1 MQWNR
6 YLLARQA
13 GLLVG
18 LIYFFINT
26 VGLPL
31 GLTYTTLLAPLFYIW
46 VILKRKTDILL
57 PFMGLLL
64 PFIVAHIL
72 LVDVEIQK
80 YAIAI
85 FNILAVYIFGQ
96 AFYTWL
102 RFDAGKE
109 QVFRKVL
116 LINTVLC
123 LIAIVSYFTPLSY
136 IFWIQQNLTDKVDQF
151 LRLKL
156 FTYEASYY
164 AMLFTPLFSFYFL
177 RYVLRLNRGN
187 SAVLL
192 FMLFMPFVLS
202 FSIGVI
208 LCLVAGGLFTFL
220 VHFRSLH
227 SKRRVVNGFVTF
239 GFVTV
244 TLFVL
249 GFIFFR
255 NNPVFLRLENIFLGK
270 DTSTMGRTEEA
281 FILAKKL
288 LEEKSWYWGIGP
300 GQLSL
305 TGADIIRSYYL
316 YSFHTPVAIPNAA
329 AETLA
334 LFGWIGF
341 IVRLLVQV
349 VLFFVTKVWTNYYRL
364 LLFFFIFL
372 YQFMGSYITNAA
384 EYVIW
389 ILAFTNAFPEFN
401 VTRKNKEV
409 LK

>member
-1 MQWNR
+1 MQWNK

-13 GLLVG
+13 ALLFAV
-18 LIYFFINT
+18 IYFFLNT

-46 VILKRKTDILL
+46 VVIKRKTDILL
-57 PFMGLLL
+57 SFIGLLL

-72 LVDVEIQK
+72 LVDVEVKK
-80 YAIAI
+80 YAIAV

-102 RFDAGKE
+102 RFDAEKE
-109 QVFRKVL
+109 KVFRKVL

-123 LIAIVSYFTPLSY
+123 GIAIIFYFTPLRY
-136 IFWIQQNLTDKVDQF
+136 FFWIQQNLTDKVDQF

-177 RYVLRLNRGN
+177 RYVLRLNREN

-192 FMLFMPFVLS
+192 FMLFLPFVLS

-208 LCLVAGGLFTFL
+208 MCLVAGGLLTFF

-227 SKRRVVNGFVTF
+227 TKRRVVNGFITF
-239 GFVTV
+239 GFIAIA
-244 TLFVL
+244 LFAL

-255 NNPVFLRLENIFLGK
+255 NNPVFLRLENIFMGK

-334 LFGWIGF
+334 LFGWVGF
-341 IVRLLVQV
+341 IIRLLVQV
-349 VLFFVTKVWTNYYRL
+349 VLFFMTKVWTNYYRL

-401 VTRKNKEV
+401 VSGKNKEV
-409 LK
+409 MK